1 MNTVYCMENNF
12 NTHNPW
18 KKVLKKQW
26 LNESCNLCT
35 WFFKVICL
43 NIKTRRKVGTVYS
56 PLFDQEVKK
65 IISLAIMSLNI
76 WICDYEL
83 FYMTYVKSERKP
95 LYKHNEQNLSFRP
108 QAINSTKKIWTI
120 SYLKRSKRKR
130 VLIIFHQMYLFLYM
144 HIYTLSIDNLSS
156 YINIKMPIYW
166 CIIM

>member
-1 MNTVYCMENNF
+1 M
-12 NTHNPW
+12 
-18 KKVLKKQW
+18 KVEFMYL
-26 LNESCNLCT
+26 
-35 WFFKVICL
+35 FFFSSYIFKCK
-43 NIKTRRKVGTVYS
+43 N
-56 PLFDQEVKK
+56 QEDGWNCVFTFIWSGSKK

-76 WICDYEL
+76 WICDYGF

-95 LYKHNEQNLSFRP
+95 SYKHNEQNLSFRP

-120 SYLKRSKRKR
+120 SYLKRSKRKQ

-144 HIYTLSIDNLSS
+144 HIYTLSIDNISS

>member
-1 MNTVYCMENNF
+1 MNE
-12 NTHNPW
+12 W
-18 KKVLKKQW
+18 KL
-26 LNESCNLCT
+26 NLCT
-35 WFFKVICL
+35 WFFFLSYIFKYK
-43 NIKTRRKVGTVYS
+43 N
-56 PLFDQEVKK
+56 QEDGWNCVFTFIWSGRKK

-76 WICDYEL
+76 WICDYGF

-95 LYKHNEQNLSFRP
+95 SYKHNEQNLSFRP

-144 HIYTLSIDNLSS
+144 HIYTLSIDNISS

-166 CIIM
+166 CTIM

>member
-26 LNESCNLCT
+26 MNES
-35 WFFKVICL
+35 WIYVPDFFKVIYL
-43 NIKTRRKVGTVYS
+43 NIKTRRTVGTVHS

-65 IISLAIMSLNI
+65 KISLVIMSLNI
-76 WICDYEL
+76 WICDYGF

-95 LYKHNEQNLSFRP
+95 TYKHNEQNLSFRP
-108 QAINSTKKIWTI
+108 QAMNSTKKIWTI
-120 SYLKRSKRKR
+120 SYLKRSKRKW

-144 HIYTLSIDNLSS
+144 HIYTLSIYL
-156 YINIKMPIYW
+156 
-166 CIIM
+166 